1 MNRLALAV
9 VSLGA
14 LVAAPAF
21 AADLTP
27 PPVYK
32 APPPAVAPAPL
43 WTGWYIG
50 VNVGGSFGTAN
61 ETASFP
67 PTIVPPTSQFG
78 SGSSDL
84 DGVIGGAQIGY
95 NWQTGNWVLGVEAD
109 IQASS
114 EQASTSLVGT
124 GTISIP
130 GVALLTSTGT
140 LGITQKL
147 DWFGT
152 VRGRLGV
159 TVGPNWL
166 LYGTGGLAY
175 GGVDTDT
182 TLTVG
187 VLSAINNFNTTRAGW
202 TAGGGIEG
210 WFGQNW
216 SAKLEYLYIDLGS
229 FSNTFTGVGVFTPV
243 VLTSHVTDNIVRVGV
258 DYHFNFGGPIATR
271 Y

>member
-1 MNRLALAV
+1 MNKLALAIA
-9 VSLGA
+9 SLSA

-27 PPVYK
+27 APVYK
-32 APPPAVAPAPL
+32 APPPVVVPPPQ

-50 VNVGGSFGTAN
+50 VNIGGSFGTATQ
-61 ETASFP
+61 TATFP
-67 PTIVPPTSQFG
+67 ATILPTSPFG
-78 SGSSDL
+78 SASSDL

-95 NWQTGNWVLGVEAD
+95 NWQTGNWVLGIEAD
-109 IQASS
+109 IQATS
-114 EQASTSLVGT
+114 EQASSSLTGT
-124 GTISIP
+124 GSVSIP
-130 GVALLTSTGT
+130 GALLLTSTGI
-140 LGITQKL
+140 LNITEKL

-159 TVGPNWL
+159 LGGPNWL
-166 LYGTGGLAY
+166 FYGTGGLAY

-187 VLSAINNFNTTRAGW
+187 ALSAVNNFNTTRTGW
-202 TAGGGIEG
+202 TAGAGIEG

-216 SAKLEYLYIDLGS
+216 TAKLEYLYLDLGS
-229 FSNTFTGVGVFTPV
+229 FSNTFTGLGVFSPV
-243 VLTSHVTDNIVRVGV
+243 VLNTHLTDNIVRVGV
-258 DYHFNFGGPIATR
+258 DYHFNWAAPIATR